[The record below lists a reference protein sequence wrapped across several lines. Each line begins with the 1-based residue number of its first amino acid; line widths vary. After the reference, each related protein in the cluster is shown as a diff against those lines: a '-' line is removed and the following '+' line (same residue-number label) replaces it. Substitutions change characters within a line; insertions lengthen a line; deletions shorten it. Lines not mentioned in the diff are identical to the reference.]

1 LKNGHRFGEI
11 FGGMLGASPQTPG
24 IYRFGPSTGFAEWVG
39 WVWHPCFIVGL
50 KLLRRRNCVL
60 LDISGPNG

>member
-1 LKNGHRFGEI
+1 
-11 FGGMLGASPQTPG
+11 MLGASPQTLG

-50 KLLRRRNCVL
+50 KLLRRRNGVL
-60 LDISGPNG
+60 LNISGPNG